1 MCLLFTS
8 FFARVVLADERIVQL
23 TVPNCSSWNSSA
35 RIGAILKK
43 INGVKKHKN
52 EGHDLLIITFD
63 DDKTTVNIIVNELK
77 KEKFSVNGDP
87 VYLK

>member
-1 MCLLFTS
+1 MCLLFTA
-8 FFARVVLADERIVQL
+8 FFTKVVLAEERIVQL

-43 INGVKKHKN
+43 IEGVKKHKN
-52 EGHDLLIITFD
+52 EGHDLLIITFND
-63 DDKTTVNIIVNELK
+63 EKTTINIIVNELK
-77 KEKFSVNGDP
+77 KGKFIVNGDP